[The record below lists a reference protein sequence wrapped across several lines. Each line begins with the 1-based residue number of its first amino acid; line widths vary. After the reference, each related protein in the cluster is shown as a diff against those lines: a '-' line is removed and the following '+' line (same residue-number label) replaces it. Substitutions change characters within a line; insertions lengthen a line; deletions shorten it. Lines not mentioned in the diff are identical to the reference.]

1 MQTPVAKCIQLHY
14 VRCMKV
20 NTQAHHVPI
29 PRLNNGY
36 YGGLDELIN
45 KSYDLGDYI

>member
-1 MQTPVAKCIQLHY
+1 MQTPITKLHKTALISVRSD

-29 PRLNNGY
+29 PGLNDGY
-36 YGGLDELIN
+36 YGGLDEL
-45 KSYDLGDYI
+45 